1 MDFDIFIKRD
11 VKRARDI
18 VYCKILCSS
27 FVRVGKILY
36 YLVFFLMLETYLQSY
51 IDLDNVEVAF
61 FYSLCARKEGG
72 KERRDE
78 SRGWVLESHAMGN

>member
-18 VYCKILCSS
+18 VYCKILCSI

-36 YLVFFLMLETYLQSY
+36 LPCLFSHDSNTVKQIL
-51 IDLDNVEVAF
+51 
-61 FYSLCARKEGG
+61 EGG
-72 KERRDE
+72 IWFLSAQEKREGKRDAM
-78 SRGWVLESHAMGN
+78 RVGWLGF